1 MDRTRSPPK
10 GTTPPARPYRDKKN
24 PKTEGK
30 AAMLTTEIKKPAD
43 IAVARREA
51 TALAAHLGFR
61 RSDQAQLAAAIAAL
75 ALDLLQDGGR
85 ASLSLRVIEGGPI
98 SNGPGIE
105 VQAAAR
111 NPRPTAIASLANDED
126 SEDLPIGLR
135 HASHLADQFIAV
147 SQPDAGTRVTVRKWP
162 R

>member
-1 MDRTRSPPK
+1 
-10 GTTPPARPYRDKKN
+10 
-24 PKTEGK
+24 
-30 AAMLTTEIKKPAD
+30 MLTTEIRKPGD

-61 RSDQAQLAAAIAAL
+61 RSDQAQLAAAVAAL

-85 ASLSLRVIEGGPI
+85 ASLSLRVIEGGAM
-98 SNGPGIE
+98 SAERGIE
-105 VQAAAR
+105 VQAVGR
-111 NPRPTAIASLANDED
+111 NPRPNTISDLASDESD
-126 SEDLPIGLR
+126 EGLPLGLR
-135 HASHLADQFIAV
+135 RASHLADQFFAV